1 MVCAYYAQ
9 PPNAGNAAVQ
19 FTHTT
24 EFSYSLMSVWLHNW

>member
-1 MVCAYYAQ
+1 MVCAYAQ

-19 FTHTT
+19 FAHTT